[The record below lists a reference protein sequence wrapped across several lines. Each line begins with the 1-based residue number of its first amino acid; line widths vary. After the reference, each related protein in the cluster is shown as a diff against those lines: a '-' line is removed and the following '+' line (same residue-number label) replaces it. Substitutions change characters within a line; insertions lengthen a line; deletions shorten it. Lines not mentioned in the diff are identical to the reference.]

1 VTIILDPEEANTT
14 ESYDYSWV
22 FNGTEIATTETL
34 TVSTAGIY
42 TVTLT
47 KIDGTGCSRSR
58 EVTVNASE
66 IATITQDDIRI
77 ADLSENNTI
86 TIIDPTS
93 LGAGDYWFSLQST
106 NGQIIYPYQDHP
118 NFENVDAG
126 FYTLFIEDK
135 NGCGFST
142 LPISVIG
149 YPRFFTPNNDGY
161 NDVWQIQGI
170 NDMVQP
176 DSDIYIFDRYGKLL
190 KQLNPGSVGWDGTFN
205 DNLMPSSDYWFK
217 VLLQDG
223 RIFSGHFS
231 LKR

>member
-1 VTIILDPEEANTT
+1 
-14 ESYDYSWV
+14 V

-47 KIDGTGCSRSR
+47 KTDGTGCSRSR
-58 EVTVNASE
+58 EVRVNASE
-66 IATITQDDIRI
+66 IATITQGDIRI
-77 ADLSENNTI
+77 VDLSDNNRL
-86 TIIDPTS
+86 TIIDPAS
-93 LGAGDYWFSLQST
+93 LGAGDYWFSLEST
-106 NGQIIYPYQDHP
+106 DGQVIYPYQDNP

-126 FYTLFIEDK
+126 LYTLFIEDK
-135 NGCGFST
+135 NGCGIAS

-170 NDMVQP
+170 NAMVQP

-190 KQLNPGSVGWDGTFN
+190 KQLNPASIGWDGTFN